1 LIKERDEILM
11 TAIFLA
17 SDHAGCQLKADIA
30 DFLTQAGHQ
39 VTDLGADGSASVD
52 YPDFGYKLASSLKGD
67 KAARGIAI
75 CGSGIGIS
83 IAANRFSWIRAALV
97 HDVTNARLCRE
108 HNDANVLALGERV
121 TGAIQAIDCVQAFLN
136 TPFAGGRHQRRID
149 KLSNPKLES

>member
-1 LIKERDEILM
+1 MPRM

-17 SDHAGCQLKADIA
+17 SDHAGCQLKAEVVA
-30 DFLTQAGHQ
+30 YLTQAGHE
-39 VTDLGADGSASVD
+39 VTDLGTDGSASVD
-52 YPDFGYKLASSLKGD
+52 YPDFGYKLAAALKD
-67 KAARGIAI
+67 QTEARGIAI

-83 IAANRFSWIRAALV
+83 IAANRYSWIRAALV

-121 TGAIQAIDCVQAFLN
+121 VGVIQAIDCVQAFLD
-136 TPFAGGRHQRRID
+136 TPFAGGRHQKRID

>member
-1 LIKERDEILM
+1 M

-17 SDHAGCQLKADIA
+17 SDHAGCQLKAEVA
-30 DFLTQAGHQ
+30 AYLTQAGHE
-39 VTDLGADGSASVD
+39 VTDLGTDGSTSVD
-52 YPDFGYKLASSLKGD
+52 YPDFGYKLAAALKD
-67 KAARGIAI
+67 WAEARGIAI

-83 IAANRFSWIRAALV
+83 IAANRYSWIRAALV

-121 TGAIQAIDCVQAFLN
+121 VGAIQAIDCVQAFLD
-136 TPFAGGRHQRRID
+136 TPFAGGRHQKRID

>member
-1 LIKERDEILM
+1 M

-17 SDHAGCQLKADIA
+17 SDHAGCQLKAEIA
-30 DFLTQAGHQ
+30 AYLTQEGHE
-39 VTDLGADGSASVD
+39 VTDLGTDGSASVD
-52 YPDFGYKLASSLKGD
+52 YPDFGYKLAAALKVR
-67 KAARGIAI
+67 AEARGIAI

-83 IAANRFSWIRAALV
+83 IAANRYSWIRAALV

-121 TGAIQAIDCVQAFLN
+121 VGAIQAIDCVKAFLD
-136 TPFAGGRHQRRID
+136 TPFAGGRHQKRID

>member
-1 LIKERDEILM
+1 MPRM

-17 SDHAGCQLKADIA
+17 SDHAGCQLKAEVVA
-30 DFLTQAGHQ
+30 YLTQAGHE
-39 VTDLGADGSASVD
+39 VTDLGTDGSASVD
-52 YPDFGYKLASSLKGD
+52 YPDFGYKLAAALKD
-67 KAARGIAI
+67 QTEARGIAI

-83 IAANRFSWIRAALV
+83 IAANRYSWIRAALV

-121 TGAIQAIDCVQAFLN
+121 VGVIEAIDCVQAFLD
-136 TPFAGGRHQRRID
+136 TPFAGGRHQKRID

>member
-1 LIKERDEILM
+1 M

-17 SDHAGCQLKADIA
+17 SDHAGCQLKAEIA
-30 DFLTQAGHQ
+30 AYLTLAGHE
-39 VTDLGADGSASVD
+39 VTDLGTDGSASVD
-52 YPDFGYKLASSLKGD
+52 YPDFGYKLAAALKD
-67 KAARGIAI
+67 RAKARGIVI

-83 IAANRFSWIRAALV
+83 IAVNRYSWIRAALV

-121 TGAIQAIDCVQAFLN
+121 VGAIQAIDCVQAFLD
-136 TPFAGGRHQRRID
+136 TPFAGGRHQKRID

>member
-1 LIKERDEILM
+1 M

-30 DFLTQAGHQ
+30 AYLTQAGHQ
-39 VTDLGADGSASVD
+39 VTDLGTDGSASVD
-52 YPDFGYKLASSLKGD
+52 YPDFGYRLAAALKD
-67 KAARGIAI
+67 KAEARGIAI

-83 IAANRFSWIRAALV
+83 IAANRHSWIRAALV

-108 HNDANVLALGERV
+108 HNDANVMALGERV
-121 TGAIQAIDCVQAFLN
+121 IGAIQAIDCVQAFLD
-136 TPFAGGRHQRRID
+136 TPFAGGRHQKRID

>member
-1 LIKERDEILM
+1 M

-17 SDHAGCQLKADIA
+17 SDHAGCQLKAEIA
-30 DFLTQAGHQ
+30 AYLTQAGHE
-39 VTDLGADGSASVD
+39 VTDLGTDGSTSVD
-52 YPDFGYKLASSLKGD
+52 YPDFGYKLAAALKD
-67 KAARGIAI
+67 RAKARGIVI

-83 IAANRFSWIRAALV
+83 IAVNRYSWIRAALV

-121 TGAIQAIDCVQAFLN
+121 VGAIQAIDCVQAFLD
-136 TPFAGGRHQRRID
+136 TPFAGGRHQKRID

>member
-1 LIKERDEILM
+1 M

-17 SDHAGCQLKADIA
+17 SDHAGCHLKAEVA
-30 DFLTQAGHQ
+30 AYLTQAGYEL
-39 VTDLGADGSASVD
+39 TDLGTDGSASVD
-52 YPDFGYKLASSLKGD
+52 YPDFGYKLAAALKD
-67 KAARGIAI
+67 LSEARGIAI

-83 IAANRFSWIRAALV
+83 IAANRYSWIRAALV

-121 TGAIQAIDCVQAFLN
+121 VGAIQAIDCVQAFLD
-136 TPFAGGRHQRRID
+136 TPFAGGRHQKRID

>member
-1 LIKERDEILM
+1 M

-17 SDHAGCQLKADIA
+17 SDHAGCQLKAEVA
-30 DFLTQAGHQ
+30 AYLTQAGHE
-39 VTDLGADGSASVD
+39 VTDLGTDGSASVD
-52 YPDFGYKLASSLKGD
+52 YPDFGYKLAAALKD
-67 KAARGIAI
+67 RAKARGIVI

-83 IAANRFSWIRAALV
+83 IAVNRYSWIRAALV

-121 TGAIQAIDCVQAFLN
+121 VGAIQAIDCVQAFLD
-136 TPFAGGRHQRRID
+136 TPFAGGRHQKRID